1 MYIDWFISNVIS
13 KIGQYK
19 LRITKNETVN
29 NTTTIEMVS
38 ETKAKGELQRAVALR
53 HTTNGL
59 IKLLGINR
67 EKQTKVE
74 YTDHTSYRWND
85 ENKYMTIRLIISN
98 TPISELKRG
107 APLFTSKIV
116 ITNKNPK

>member
-1 MYIDWFISNVIS
+1 MYVDWFISDIVS
-13 KIGQYK
+13 KLGQYK
-19 LRITKNETVN
+19 VRIMKNETVD

-38 ETKAKGELQRAVALR
+38 DSKAKNELQRAVALR

-59 IKLLGINR
+59 IKLLGIKRENR
-67 EKQTKVE
+67 MKIE
-74 YTDHTSYRWND
+74 YPDHTSYRWDD
-85 ENKYMTIRLIISN
+85 ENKHMTLRLIISN